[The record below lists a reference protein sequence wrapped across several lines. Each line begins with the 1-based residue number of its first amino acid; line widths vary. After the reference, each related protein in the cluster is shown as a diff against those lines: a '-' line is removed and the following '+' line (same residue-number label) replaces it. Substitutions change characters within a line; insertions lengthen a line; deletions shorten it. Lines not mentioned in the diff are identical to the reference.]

1 MAKNNSGLSP
11 EYDDLQNGNISDSG
25 LSSDY
30 FPDASGNNDNKD
42 KPNNKPKD
50 EITTTR
56 SEEEQTVFEKYKD
69 MAKIRDDFNT
79 INPANFM
86 LPTLGEM
93 VQEDLMSEI
102 LQNYLD
108 KENIDDLEK
117 GILDESFYTES
128 PFSTSLGYHPDKG
141 VFVLN
146 ARALLEEKDCW
157 LLNEMDG
164 DTTKFSLDDIDDG
177 NQPFTFTNRQ
187 KYDSFKDYFKKMF
200 GGNKLTLRHVGLN
213 CPELPHFTVQ
223 AVPKHNKD
231 WQVQEM
237 TFKELKDIAK
247 KNKKVSYL
255 KHPTN
260 SEGTKIIERKD
271 SDKVKVL
278 KCLDNKGRTI
288 YKEIRDDRKSKPAT
302 TNSNYDYHTIVFED
316 DSTAQGILDAYK
328 CQKIVKETL
337 GSATDILLV
346 INASGLSL
354 NKKVPTTNMTFN
366 SLYYLDDTID
376 FMLSEWKKSFGDIP
390 QTNYGYYPYGSD
402 IYGRALG
409 AIYIKEEVNGE
420 AL

>member
-187 KYDSFKDYFKKMF
+187 KY
-200 GGNKLTLRHVGLN
+200 
-213 CPELPHFTVQ
+213 HF
-223 AVPKHNKD
+223 
-231 WQVQEM
+231 ESS
-237 TFKELKDIAK
+237 EIIA
-247 KNKKVSYL
+247 
-255 KHPTN
+255 
-260 SEGTKIIERKD
+260 
-271 SDKVKVL
+271 
-278 KCLDNKGRTI
+278 
-288 YKEIRDDRKSKPAT
+288 
-302 TNSNYDYHTIVFED
+302 
-316 DSTAQGILDAYK
+316 
-328 CQKIVKETL
+328 
-337 GSATDILLV
+337 
-346 INASGLSL
+346 
-354 NKKVPTTNMTFN
+354 
-366 SLYYLDDTID
+366 
-376 FMLSEWKKSFGDIP
+376 
-390 QTNYGYYPYGSD
+390 
-402 IYGRALG
+402 
-409 AIYIKEEVNGE
+409 
-420 AL
+420 